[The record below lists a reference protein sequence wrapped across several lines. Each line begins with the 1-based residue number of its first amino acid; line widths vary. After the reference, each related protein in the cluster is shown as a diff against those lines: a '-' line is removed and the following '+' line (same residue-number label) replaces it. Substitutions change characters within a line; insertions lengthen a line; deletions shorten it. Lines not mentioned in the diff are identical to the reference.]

1 MANARD
7 QASQSALVTVTVFF
21 CKTGS
26 GRPGCGERP
35 QLGFPRFKARAIL
48 LAKVGMAFKCDDG
61 CRDLE
66 ERSTSH
72 AFDLRPKRL
81 AESRLDQAY
90 AGSRS
95 ARRYCC

>member
-1 MANARD
+1 
-7 QASQSALVTVTVFF
+7 
-21 CKTGS
+21 
-26 GRPGCGERP
+26 
-35 QLGFPRFKARAIL
+35 
-48 LAKVGMAFKCDDG
+48 MAFKCDDG